1 MLYGPLPH
9 MGDAA
14 MGDSG
19 ETALYIKIL
28 SLARE
33 GATKKQVADALSIS
47 YTQLRRH
54 TSALVDMRLLHYD
67 EKRRVLITTEK
78 GHIFLKQSTS

>member
-1 MLYGPLPH
+1 M
-9 MGDAA
+9 D
-14 MGDSG
+14 DSG

-28 SLARE
+28 SLAKE

-47 YTQLRRH
+47 YAQLRRH

-78 GHIFLKQSTS
+78 GHIFLKQSESTS

>member
-1 MLYGPLPH
+1 MD
-9 MGDAA
+9 DAG
-14 MGDSG
+14 MDYG

-28 SLARE
+28 SLAKE
-33 GATKKQVADALSIS
+33 GATKKGIADALSIS
-47 YTQLRRH
+47 YAQLRRH

-78 GHIFLKQSTS
+78 GHIFLKQAESKS